1 MLMME
6 SQETRSHVAAR
17 RPGRS
22 GLRTQKEA
30 SCVMH
35 RDSRPKLLELAQES
49 CTSSPHSLAFR
60 LLANGCGRP
69 DGPGR
74 QPCHTSKAVQVTETA
89 VPRRREGWRSEP
101 QIKAP
106 ETIRQPCRL
115 PLNTLGVMRLD
126 IIDHTGWTFAA
137 HPERGSTWLDGLLP
151 VPLRHYSFIK

>member
-35 RDSRPKLLELAQES
+35 HDSRPKMLELAQES
-49 CTSSPHSLAFR
+49 CTSSPHSLAFC

-74 QPCHTSKAVQVTETA
+74 QPCHTSKAFQVTETA
-89 VPRRREGWRSEP
+89 VPPLAGGLALRTPDQGARDDTP
-101 QIKAP
+101 TVPATIK
-106 ETIRQPCRL
+106 
-115 PLNTLGVMRLD
+115 
-126 IIDHTGWTFAA
+126 HTG
-137 HPERGSTWLDGLLP
+137 
-151 VPLRHYSFIK
+151 RHEAGYNRPYRIDIRSPP